1 MCVMTRRYQL
11 TDACSFSK
19 STSKQDMCENPR
31 IQMCHTDAG
40 TSDLAGG
47 SCGWLGCL
55 MTYSDR
61 RLILVFSTC
70 RKCITIQAAAPNNAE
85 KAVLLPAGTSLVN

>member
-1 MCVMTRRYQL
+1 MGVMTRQYQL
-11 TDACSFSK
+11 TEACSFSK
-19 STSKQDMCENPR
+19 STSKQDTCENPQ
-31 IQMCHTDAG
+31 ILMCTDVG
-40 TSDLAGG
+40 TSDLGGG

-55 MTYSDR
+55 MTYSDS